1 MVSSGIEFDE
11 STLGTLMPLQDHLTK
26 LDLSG
31 TDLSKKSCSLIS
43 KFFRLTHLNVRQSTI
58 DDSGLKALSGLKNLI
73 SLNISE
79 TKISD
84 YGIKPL
90 LSFQN
95 LESLHLW
102 KSEVSDSRRQF
113 LKNRLPG
120 VVVTP

>member
-1 MVSSGIEFDE
+1 M
-11 STLGTLMPLQDHLTK
+11 
-26 LDLSG
+26 
-31 TDLSKKSCSLIS
+31 
-43 KFFRLTHLNVRQSTI
+43 
-58 DDSGLKALSGLKNLI
+58 DDSGLEALSGLKNLI